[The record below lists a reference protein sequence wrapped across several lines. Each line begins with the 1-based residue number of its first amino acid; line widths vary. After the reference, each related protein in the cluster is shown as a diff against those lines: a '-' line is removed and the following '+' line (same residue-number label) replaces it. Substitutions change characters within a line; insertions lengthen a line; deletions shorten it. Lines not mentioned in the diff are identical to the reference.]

1 MAAVRKSYLT
11 GGYFVEMPIV
21 LQVLLSP
28 SELMVLNTIIHFS
41 DLKGT
46 DLKDKSISVSMF
58 IAFTGRDR
66 KTVRKALATLEHL
79 GIIKRGKT
87 GRDGTHYEPQN
98 PRLTQLVG
106 TLNKE
111 RNMINRLIRAD
122 RLRGKGYAIHSGVIK
137 ELTVRQSNN
146 EQPF

>member
-1 MAAVRKSYLT
+1 M
-11 GGYFVEMPIV
+11 EMPIV

-41 DLKGT
+41 DLKET
-46 DLKDKSISVSMF
+46 DLKKPFISVSMF
-58 IAFTGRDR
+58 TAFTGRDR
-66 KTVRKALATLEHL
+66 KTVRKALTTLEHF

-98 PRLTQLVG
+98 PRITQLVG

-111 RNMINRLIRAD
+111 HNMINRLIRAD
-122 RLRGKGYAIHSGVIK
+122 ILRGEGYAIHSGVIK
-137 ELTVRQSNN
+137 ELTERQSNN
-146 EQPF
+146 E